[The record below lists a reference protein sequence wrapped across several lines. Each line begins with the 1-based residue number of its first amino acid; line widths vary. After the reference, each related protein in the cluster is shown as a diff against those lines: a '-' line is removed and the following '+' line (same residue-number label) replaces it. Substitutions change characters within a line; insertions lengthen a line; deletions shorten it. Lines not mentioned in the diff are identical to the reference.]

1 MQRIMNRLNGR
12 QFGLIDADSGDINQP
27 VLEAEIA
34 AIRLLDF
41 PAQIKASEFV
51 VDVLPSVGEQVI
63 ALYGRSY
70 RMTNQRVNYLRV
82 AAKNRSKV
90 STLIGIILKQG

>member
-34 AIRLLDF
+34 AVRLLDF
-41 PAQIKASEFV
+41 PAQIEAPELV
-51 VDVLPSVGEQVI
+51 IDVLPSVSEQVI
-63 ALYGRSY
+63 TLYGRSY
-70 RMTNQRVNYLRV
+70 GMTNQRVNYLRV
-82 AAKNRSKV
+82 AAKNCSKI
-90 STLIGIILKQG
+90 STLIGIILKQS